1 MSDDTNPSGDSR
13 RSVMKK
19 GALAATALAVGTG
32 ATATT
37 TAAQEEDGEVVVSGH
52 DYYPDT
58 DFDVLA
64 EFESGTRDDILESDN
79 LEGEFDDV
87 GDWDVYAVSFDV
99 GSGGILGYFM
109 VDEGDADISAGD
121 TGSMT
126 GTASFRNAEAN
137 LLEVDVTTEAAEDD
151 PEDDEADAEDDEA
164 DNDESEDDE
173 EA

>member
-1 MSDDTNPSGDSR
+1 M
-13 RSVMKK
+13 
-19 GALAATALAVGTG
+19 ATAQDDDDNDDEA
-32 ATATT
+32 
-37 TAAQEEDGEVVVSGH
+37 EGEVVVSGH

-58 DFDVLA
+58 DYEVLA
-64 EFESGTRDDILESDN
+64 EFDSSTRDDILESDTF
-79 LEGEFDDV
+79 EGEFDDV

-109 VDEGDADISAGD
+109 VDEDDADISAGD

-151 PEDDEADAEDDEA
+151 PEDDEEEEPEEEEPDDPEEEPDDPEEEPEEEPDEEEDD
-164 DNDESEDDE
+164 DGIFG
-173 EA
+173 